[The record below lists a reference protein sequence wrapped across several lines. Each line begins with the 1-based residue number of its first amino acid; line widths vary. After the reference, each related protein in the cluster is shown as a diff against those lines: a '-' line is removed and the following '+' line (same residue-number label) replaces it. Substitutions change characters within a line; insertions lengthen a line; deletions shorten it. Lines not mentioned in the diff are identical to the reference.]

1 VTTGAVRIRLN
12 VLAGISAHARR
23 DAPRECCGLLVGK
36 DDLVD
41 EYVCTTNIRGGTVA
55 YQIEPAEHFAAI
67 KRARVLGRTIMGAY
81 HSHPRSPA
89 APSPTDLEEAL
100 GGDFLYLIVSLAGEP
115 PEIGAYRLVDGRF
128 ASVEF
133 VAVP

>member
-1 VTTGAVRIRLN
+1 VLRIHAS
-12 VLAGISAHARR
+12 VLAGIADHARR
-23 DAPRECCGLLVGK
+23 EAPRECCGLLVGE

-41 EYVCTTNIRGGTVA
+41 EYVCTTNIRAGTVA

-67 KRARVLGRTIMGAY
+67 KRARRRGRTIVGAY

-89 APSPTDLEEAL
+89 VPSPTDRAEAL
-100 GGDFLYLIVSLAGEP
+100 GEFLYVIVSLTHTPA
-115 PEIGAYRLVDGRF
+115 IRAYRLVDGGF

-133 VAVP
+133 AAVQ